1 MKEKGDNMDLNEIKN
16 IIEVDGGKFIIIE
29 EGKPTLLIMSF
40 EDYKKSL
47 KSKEQKELL
56 VKEDKSSFP
65 PFANARVEKEKTSS
79 TPPPSKEELTI
90 EDLPF

>member
-1 MKEKGDNMDLNEIKN
+1 MDLNEIKN

-47 KSKEQKELL
+47 KSKEQK
-56 VKEDKSSFP
+56 KIFQQ
-65 PFANARVEKEKTSS
+65 EKNSS
-79 TPPPSKEELTI
+79 TPSPSKEELTI